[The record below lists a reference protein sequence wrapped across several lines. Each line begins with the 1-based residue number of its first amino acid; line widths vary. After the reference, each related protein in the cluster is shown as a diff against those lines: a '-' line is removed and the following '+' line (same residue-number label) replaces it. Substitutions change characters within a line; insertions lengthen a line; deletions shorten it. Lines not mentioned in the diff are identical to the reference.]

1 MGKPVSCFKL
11 ITCGGG
17 ASETDESQVNDS
29 NDKSGWSFR
38 KKSVRHR
45 VLSNTVNVEAPSS
58 ANKQSTAC
66 DSFNFQALPEP
77 NAVEKV
83 YTKHSSEEKPQ
94 VSSLESSQMPE
105 TISIET
111 ESKEDVSPPESA
123 FIIIQAAIRG
133 LLAQRDLLQ
142 RKNAVK
148 LQAAIRGHLVRK
160 HAIGTLRCVQAI
172 IKMQALVR
180 ARHAQKYKNG
190 RNDSS
195 KNLCNEN
202 HITKSN
208 VTYTSIEKL
217 LSNRFA
223 SQLLESTPK
232 SKPIHV
238 KCNPSKADSAWKWLE
253 RWMSVLLKDTPEYK
267 KSSSLTEQSD
277 IIEDRTSAFQFE
289 SGISSKVYVQSA
301 DSKPD
306 VGDPLLPS
314 RDEEKLTSY
323 DSNNSGFQESFS
335 TPYLVTD
342 NLKQGPPK
350 KSITYDD
357 TVKSAEF
364 DFFRNE
370 NLASDSTVPLELNS
384 LPEKLEIDGEQCK
397 RSMKRFASDQL
408 EAEGKKSVNGSRKL
422 SNPAFIAAQSK
433 FQELSSMTNSGWTN
447 SLSNQDATVVSQAD
461 ISSVSTDTAY
471 RSKELP
477 FENLAPYLSQVVDSE
492 CGTELSISSTLDSPD
507 ISETG
512 AVKSERDARDLVQGI
527 GNLENTTNHYVET
540 NIPCVIPAS
549 SSATSVLDHTEIVN
563 DISGNM
569 VQSVVTVDSEERAI
583 GAEKNS
589 PVLPSAQ
596 VESSQQDFRPSLEEA
611 SPRSHI
617 TGPESQGT
625 PSSQISIKLREGKI
639 SKTGSSKKRGTQS
652 VDNKSPANA
661 NNDKS
666 LRGSMEKLPK
676 DHLSGKRRSSFGSV
690 KPDHVDHEPSDNIS
704 NNNSLPRFMQV
715 TESAKAKI
723 NANTSPRSSP
733 DVHDEDI
740 QLKKRHSLPGATGRQ
755 VSPRIQRSMS
765 HAQQS
770 AKGNGVHP
778 PQERKW
784 LR

>member
-11 ITCGGG
+11 ITCSGG
-17 ASETDESQVNDS
+17 ASEKDESQVKDS

-38 KKSVRHR
+38 KKSARHR

-58 ANKQSTAC
+58 ANKQSTEC

-77 NAVEKV
+77 NVVEKV
-83 YTKHSSEEKPQ
+83 YTTHSSDEKPQ
-94 VSSLESSQMPE
+94 LSSLESSQISE
-105 TISIET
+105 TIAIEP
-111 ESKEDVSPPESA
+111 ERKEDVSSPESD

-142 RKNAVK
+142 RKNVVK

-172 IKMQALVR
+172 IKMQVLVR
-180 ARHAQKYKNG
+180 ARHAQKYKGG

-195 KNLCNEN
+195 KNLGNEN

-217 LSNRFA
+217 LSNSFA
-223 SQLLESTPK
+223 RQLLESTPK
-232 SKPIHV
+232 NRPIHV
-238 KCNPSKADSAWKWLE
+238 KCNPSKDDSAWKWLE
-253 RWMSVLLKDTPEYK
+253 RWMSVSLKDTAEYK
-267 KSSSLTEQSD
+267 KSSSLKDQSD
-277 IIEDRTSAFQFE
+277 IIDDSTSVFQFE
-289 SGISSKVYVQSA
+289 AGISSKVNLHSA
-301 DSKPD
+301 DSKPA

-323 DSNNSGFQESFS
+323 DANNSGFHESFS
-335 TPYLVTD
+335 TPYLVKD
-342 NLKQGPPK
+342 NLEQVPPE

-357 TVKSAEF
+357 TVKSAEN

-370 NLASDSTVPLELNS
+370 NLASDSTAPLELNS
-384 LPEKLEIDGEQCK
+384 FPEKPEIDGEQRK

-433 FQELSSMTNSGWTN
+433 FEELSSMTNSGRTN
-447 SLSNQDATVVSQAD
+447 SLSNQDATVESQAD

-477 FENLAPYLSQVVDSE
+477 FENLAPNLSQVVDSE

-512 AVKSERDARDLVQGI
+512 AVGNERDAKNLVQGI
-527 GNLENTTNHYVET
+527 GNLENTTNHDVEA
-540 NIPCVIPAS
+540 NIPRVIPAS
-549 SSATSVLDHTEIVN
+549 SSATSVLDQTEIV
-563 DISGNM
+563 DGTSGNM
-569 VQSVVTVDSEERAI
+569 VKSVVAVDSEEHAI
-583 GAEKNS
+583 RAEKNA
-589 PVLPSAQ
+589 PALPREQ
-596 VESSQQDFRPSLEEA
+596 VESAQQDFRPSLEEA

-617 TGPESQGT
+617 TVPESQGT
-625 PSSQISIKLREGKI
+625 PSSQISIKLKESKI
-639 SKTGSSKKRGTQS
+639 NKTGSSKKRGSPS
-652 VDNKSPANA
+652 VGIKSPANA
-661 NNDKS
+661 NNDS
-666 LRGSMEKLPK
+666 GSRGSREKLPK
-676 DHLSGKRRSSFGSV
+676 DQLSGKRRSSFGSV
-690 KPDHVDHEPSDNIS
+690 KPDHVDQEPSDNIS
-704 NNNSLPRFMQV
+704 NNNPLPRFMQV
-715 TESAKAKI
+715 TESARAKI

-765 HAQQS
+765 QAQQI